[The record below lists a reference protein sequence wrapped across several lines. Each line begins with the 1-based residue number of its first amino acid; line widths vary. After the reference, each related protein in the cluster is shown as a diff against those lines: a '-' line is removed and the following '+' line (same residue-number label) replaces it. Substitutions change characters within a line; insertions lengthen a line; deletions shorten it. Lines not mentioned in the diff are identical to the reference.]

1 MYHFFQNL
9 LKFFNQNDEIQR
21 LKNENESLK
30 YKLKGT
36 IIAKNDIY
44 KNYQNLIIKKSFLKN
59 YSNSS
64 S

>member
-1 MYHFFQNL
+1 MYHFIQNF

-44 KNYQNLIIKKSFLKN
+44 KNYQNLIIRQN

>member
-1 MYHFFQNL
+1 MYHFVQNF

-21 LKNENESLK
+21 LKNENENLK
-30 YKLKGT
+30 YKLEGT

-44 KNYQNLIIKKSFLKN
+44 KNYQNLIIRQSFLKN
-59 YSNSS
+59 YTNSS

>member
-1 MYHFFQNL
+1 MYHFIQNF

-44 KNYQNLIIKKSFLKN
+44 KNYRNLIIRQN

>member
-1 MYHFFQNL
+1 MYHFIQNF

-44 KNYQNLIIKKSFLKN
+44 KNYQNLIIRQN
-59 YSNSS
+59 YSKTSS
-64 S
+64 

>member
-1 MYHFFQNL
+1 MYHFIQNF

-21 LKNENESLK
+21 LKNENKSLK

-44 KNYQNLIIKKSFLKN
+44 KNYQNLIIRQN
-59 YSNSS
+59 YTNSS

>member
-1 MYHFFQNL
+1 MYHFIQNF

-21 LKNENESLK
+21 LKKENESLK

-44 KNYQNLIIKKSFLKN
+44 KNYQNLIIQQN

>member
-1 MYHFFQNL
+1 MYHFFQNF

-21 LKNENESLK
+21 LKNENKNLK
-30 YKLKGT
+30 YKLEGT

-44 KNYQNLIIKKSFLKN
+44 KNYQNLIIKQS
-59 YSNSS
+59 YINSS

>member
-1 MYHFFQNL
+1 MYHFIQNF

-21 LKNENESLK
+21 LKNKNESLK

-44 KNYQNLIIKKSFLKN
+44 KNYQNLIIRQN
-59 YSNSS
+59 YSKTSS
-64 S
+64 

>member
-1 MYHFFQNL
+1 MYHFFQNF

-21 LKNENESLK
+21 LKNENKILK

-44 KNYQNLIIKKSFLKN
+44 KNYQNLIIRQN
-59 YSNSS
+59 YSKTSS
-64 S
+64 

>member
-1 MYHFFQNL
+1 MYHFFQNF

-44 KNYQNLIIKKSFLKN
+44 KNYQNLIIKQSFLKN

>member
-1 MYHFFQNL
+1 MYHFIQNF

-21 LKNENESLK
+21 LKKENESLK

-44 KNYQNLIIKKSFLKN
+44 KNYQNLIIRQN

>member
-1 MYHFFQNL
+1 MYHFFQNF

-44 KNYQNLIIKKSFLKN
+44 KNYQNLIIRQN

>member
-1 MYHFFQNL
+1 MYHFFQNF

-44 KNYQNLIIKKSFLKN
+44 KNYQNLIIRQN
-59 YSNSS
+59 YSKTSS
-64 S
+64 